1 MTDSD
6 LPTSFDPDA
15 ADDLATWRV
24 TADPTSAVGACPWCS
39 TPLPAPDAETCPS
52 CGANLASEEEVELP
66 GVTSIDPLTALRARS
81 QARSRPRRNVLGW
94 ITGESELTPTY
105 GDPMA
110 AIPPTI
116 LPPGAGRPPTSVDG
130 PPSPDA
136 LALPDARVRREIL
149 RMELG
154 SVGLELREHDDDPG
168 DGIGEGDGGDQGGAP
183 HDPSTPSGA

>member
-1 MTDSD
+1 MTDPD

-15 ADDLATWRV
+15 AADLVTWRV
-24 TADPTSAVGACPWCS
+24 TADPTSVVGACPWCS
-39 TPLPAPDAETCPS
+39 SRLPEPDAKTCSS
-52 CGANLASEEEVELP
+52 CGANLVSEEEVELP

-81 QARSRPRRNVLGW
+81 QARSRPRRDVLGW

-105 GDPMA
+105 QDPMA
-110 AIPPTI
+110 AIPPAI
-116 LPPGAGRPPTSVDG
+116 LPPGTGRPPTPVDD

-154 SVGLELREHDDDPG
+154 SVGLDLRENDGGPG
-168 DGIGEGDGGDQGGAP
+168 DADADGGDEGGAP
-183 HDPSTPSGA
+183 HDPSTPTGA